1 MESFWR
7 RLKYY
12 GVGFLGGLV
21 FVFVFFQN
29 RGCSWLPANRVKN
42 SLLDRVIVLSDEQ
55 QVKLSRMGL
64 TLKDVKAA
72 LNDGDVE
79 FSESKKKGKLK
90 VYKITH
96 STSAEPVEYFFTM
109 PDESFISEVHL
120 GAKNA
125 ESVKNTIKGKGRIIH
140 LPNDKNLVFIDST
153 QQLFCQKSKLK
164 IKNAL
169 VVLDGLKLTGQID
182 FAKTTLT
189 KQPKA
194 VHLLSFYS
202 SQLQRR
208 IEFESVWYKNKIDV
222 TRFVD
227 STLGSCP

>member
-42 SLLDRVIVLSDEQ
+42 SLLDRVIVLSEGQ
-55 QVKLSRMGL
+55 QEKLNRMGL

-72 LNDGDVE
+72 LNDGDVQ
-79 FSESKKKGKLK
+79 FSESQKKGKLK

-96 STSAEPVEYFFTM
+96 SISSKPVDYFFTM
-109 PDESFISEVHL
+109 PDESFISEVHV
-120 GAKNA
+120 GSQSAT
-125 ESVKNTIKGKGRIIH
+125 SVKNTAKGKGRIIH

-153 QQLFCQKSKLK
+153 EQLFCQKSKLK
-164 IKNAL
+164 IKNAI
-169 VVLDGLKLTGQID
+169 VVLDGLKSTGEID
-182 FAKTTLT
+182 FAKTTFT

-202 SQLQRR
+202 SQLKRR

-227 STLGSCP
+227 SSLVTCP

>member
-29 RGCSWLPANRVKN
+29 RGCSWLPSNRVKN
-42 SLLDRVIVLSDEQ
+42 SLLDRVIVLSEEQ
-55 QVKLSRMGL
+55 QERLNRMGL

-79 FSESKKKGKLK
+79 FSESQKKGKLK
-90 VYKITH
+90 VYKISH
-96 STSAEPVEYFFTM
+96 SISSEPVAYFFTM
-109 PDESFISEVHL
+109 PDESFISEVHV
-120 GAKNA
+120 GAQYA
-125 ESVKNTIKGKGRIIH
+125 ASVKNTIKGKGRIIH

-153 QQLFCQKSKLK
+153 QQLICQKGKLK
-164 IKNAL
+164 IKNAIA
-169 VVLDGLKLTGQID
+169 VLNGLKLTGEID
-182 FAKTTLT
+182 FVKTTFE

-194 VHLLSFYS
+194 IHMLSFYS

-227 STLGSCP
+227 SSLVSCP